1 MKISGY
7 LWVGIDK
14 VRTWNVTE
22 QEIIKLVKLSTTKII
37 KDVGFSFL
45 WINIGTFFILKNQQ
59 FITWGTKADCGS
71 YFVTMYKTTQ
81 TTWRK
86 GNRKREKKEE
96 EKWKEK
102 RT

>member
-45 WINIGTFFILKNQQ
+45 
-59 FITWGTKADCGS
+59 
-71 YFVTMYKTTQ
+71 
-81 TTWRK
+81 
-86 GNRKREKKEE
+86 
-96 EKWKEK
+96 
-102 RT
+102 